1 MILNISA
8 TLSYALISGVRMTG
22 ECNGE
27 LCGEK
32 GFVLIIISNL
42 FIFSYLV
49 LIILARPRLTN
60 IKFFSVTTFDK
71 TLNVTGRRESLFS
84 DSMDRRDSKLS
95 LGDPSKMLPELEMQ
109 DTSRRESSSDLLKYN
124 TMNPDFIHSLPLP
137 K

>member
-1 MILNISA
+1 
-8 TLSYALISGVRMTG
+8 MTG
-22 ECNGE
+22 DCNGE
-27 LCGEK
+27 ICGGK
-32 GFVLIIISNL
+32 GFVFIIISNL

-49 LIILARPRLTN
+49 LTFLARPRLTN

-95 LGDPSKMLPELEMQ
+95 LGDPSKIMPELEMQ
-109 DTSRRESSSDLLKYN
+109 DTSRRESSSQLLKYN
-124 TMNPDFIHSLPLP
+124 TMNPDCINSLPLP